1 MLAPDSLEIETVYAS
16 TIGRGLRVVGLCPA
30 EREAGAAQVAP
41 AIAAR
46 AARGGLATVLVDL
59 TSPPCEGGD
68 GWTPG
73 DGGARS
79 GLRRDPAGFD
89 RLVCRPDPRAA
100 YGLREARLLRR
111 LFEEDLAGHAAIV
124 VEAAPFSE
132 AEAAAVPTAIAAA
145 SCDAVLVVCATGR
158 TDETMLAAMME
169 ALKVTDAT
177 VAGLVLNEGR
187 PAETAF
193 DLPPV
198 VLRFLRRP
206 AVKAVLVRFRR
217 RGRAIGAAARGIV
230 GRWAPRAL
238 RGASILREFVR
249 RARPAL
255 DRAAREIK
263 AAARDSMTRR

>member
-16 TIGRGLRVVGLCPA
+16 TIGRGLRVVGLCSA
-30 EREAGAAQVAP
+30 EPGIGTAQVAP
-41 AIAAR
+41 AIAER

-59 TSPPCEGGD
+59 TGAPLPGGD

-73 DGGARS
+73 DGGARAA
-79 GLRRDPAGFD
+79 LRRDPAGFD

-100 YGLREARLLRR
+100 YGLREPRLLRR

-124 VEAAPFSE
+124 VEAAAFSE

-145 SCDAVLVVCATGR
+145 SCDAVLIVCATGE
-158 TDETMLAAMME
+158 TDETTLAAMME

-177 VAGLVLNEGR
+177 VAGLILNER
-187 PAETAF
+187 RRAETPF
-193 DLPPV
+193 DLPPAV
-198 VLRFLRRP
+198 MRFLRRP
-206 AVKAVLVRFRR
+206 AVKAVLVRLRR
-217 RGRAIGAAARGIV
+217 IGRKAGAAALRII
-230 GRWAPRAL
+230 GRFAPFAARAPAAL
-238 RGASILREFVR
+238 RDFAR

-263 AAARDSMTRR
+263 EAARDSMTRR